1 MKSITVKYGVA
12 SMTREVEDSF
22 TFRDL
27 QQDDTFKAGL
37 GFGDNTK
44 SLLEGIEQNRDTII
58 PANANVRVE
67 TAANSKA

>member
-1 MKSITVKYGVA
+1 
-12 SMTREVEDSF
+12 MTREVEDDF

-27 QQDDTFKAGL
+27 QEDDNFKAGL

-44 SLLEGIEQNRDTII
+44 ALTEGIEQNRDTVI
-58 PANANVRVE
+58 PADSTVRIE